1 MPDIIITLIG
11 YLSAVLLAASLL
23 INQTLKFRW
32 MSAFGCLSFVIYG
45 IMLGSFPVIISNAL
59 LLAINIYKI
68 VKLYHLNEVFEFME
82 IRKDYE
88 IVKRF
93 LNFHHEDIIRY
104 FPDFKFTAD
113 EDRICFFVLRDM
125 NIANIFVGKRS
136 SEGSLIVEINYT
148 IPRYRDFKVGKFIFD
163 KEKDFLLSKGISKIV
178 YESVASKNH
187 ERFLSRVGFT
197 SADAGVKSCLVKE
210 I

>member
-1 MPDIIITLIG
+1 MIEIIITGIG

-32 MSAFGCLSFVIYG
+32 MSAFGCLSFVVYG
-45 IMLGSFPVIISNAL
+45 ILLGSFPVIISNAL
-59 LLAINIYKI
+59 LLAINSYKI

-93 LNFHHEDIIRY
+93 LKFHYEDILHY
-104 FPDFKFTAD
+104 FPEFQFTAD

-125 NIANIFVGKRS
+125 NIANIFVGKKS

-178 YESVASKNH
+178 YESVTNKNH
-187 ERFLSRVGFT
+187 EIFLSRVGFT
-197 SADAGVKSCLVKE
+197 MTDVGGKRCLVRE